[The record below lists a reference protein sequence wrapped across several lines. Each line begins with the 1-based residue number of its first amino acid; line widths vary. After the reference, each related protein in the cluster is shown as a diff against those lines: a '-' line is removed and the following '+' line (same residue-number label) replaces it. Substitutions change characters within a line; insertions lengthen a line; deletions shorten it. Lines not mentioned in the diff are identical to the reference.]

1 MLEKKSLYNTTTVWS
16 LWNLEVWLMKVI
28 ETFETHYLGNMK
40 RVRTSQQYQVLD
52 KCVSEPLGLRSIEV
66 HKAKDKNAFNVHDC
80 YLLGFF
86 FHHSNFFQHFFP
98 PLFSSRGEHKD
109 FMKNI
114 EDKFGCCCNTQQWTL
129 SYSAGAE
136 QCGNAE
142 QECSKLGKL
151 SPNIRTLNWS
161 LFSS

>member
-1 MLEKKSLYNTTTVWS
+1 
-16 LWNLEVWLMKVI
+16 MKVI

-86 FHHSNFFQHFFP
+86 FIVPIFSAFFPSFIFFQ
-98 PLFSSRGEHKD
+98 RR
-109 FMKNI
+109 
-114 EDKFGCCCNTQQWTL
+114 TQRFH
-129 SYSAGAE
+129 E
-136 QCGNAE
+136 
-142 QECSKLGKL
+142 KH
-151 SPNIRTLNWS
+151 
-161 LFSS
+161 

>member
-86 FHHSNFFQHFFP
+86 FIIPIFFSI
-98 PLFSSRGEHKD
+98 FSLLYFLPEENTKISWKTLKTNLDAVVTHNSELWVIQLVLNSAEILN
-109 FMKNI
+109 KNAA
-114 EDKFGCCCNTQQWTL
+114 N
-129 SYSAGAE
+129 
-136 QCGNAE
+136 
-142 QECSKLGKL
+142 
-151 SPNIRTLNWS
+151 
-161 LFSS
+161 

>member
-1 MLEKKSLYNTTTVWS
+1 
-16 LWNLEVWLMKVI
+16 MKVI

-86 FHHSNFFQHFFP
+86 FFIIPIFFSI
-98 PLFSSRGEHKD
+98 FSLLYFLPE
-109 FMKNI
+109 
-114 EDKFGCCCNTQQWTL
+114 ENTKI
-129 SYSAGAE
+129 S
-136 QCGNAE
+136 
-142 QECSKLGKL
+142 
-151 SPNIRTLNWS
+151 
-161 LFSS
+161 